1 MELKTPAH
9 IVNDEVQLRSEQFT
23 QKEEFVS
30 LITTNAVKQFVQ
42 AWWAEFQKRDVTGT
56 SHRAI

>member
-1 MELKTPAH
+1 ML
-9 IVNDEVQLRSEQFT
+9 NDEVQLRSEQFT

-30 LITTNAVKQFVQ
+30 LITTNAVNQFVQ